1 MDEWVENFVCLI
13 ILRPFKFNKNKNPN
27 DFFVETYDEFNSLL
41 AETTGLVGKLDGIC
55 RFVLNLDMYI
65 HLLMV
70 QEACASCELENTP
83 TQFYDF
89 FRSAGASKNSPLALN
104 ILNAMNYVQDYA
116 FSENLIKKAH
126 GMLATAE
133 IKESE
138 YRNTQYLSIDH
149 FFMRYLTHPVPSDW
163 IPTAIND
170 MAKYMSRDNVQNG
183 LVKAAT
189 IQYQLEVLS
198 PFNRYSRVIARMM
211 AMLSLKWDGLLP
223 YPVLW
228 LSDYLSG
235 VKIEYA
241 DRINAAYKQDEDLF
255 SIIWIKF
262 FLLAVNASARNSI
275 QLIECLTNAQE
286 THITLLPQIS
296 GGNKSVQMI
305 YDYISCTIITNV
317 RQISDALKL
326 SFSGVTKVVKSFE
339 EAGILRQVTHKERY
353 RLFGYAPV
361 LDLFEYR

>member
-1 MDEWVENFVCLI
+1 MSYYFKGHSNFSV
-13 ILRPFKFNKNKNPN
+13 NKKPHYFLTEMN
-27 DFFVETYDEFNSLL
+27 DEFISLL

-55 RFVLNLDMYI
+55 RFVPNLDMFI

-70 QEACASCELENTP
+70 QEACASCELENKP
-83 TQFYDF
+83 VRFYDF
-89 FRSAGASKNSPLALN
+89 FRGEGVLKNTPLATNL
-104 ILNAMNYVQDYA
+104 LYAMKYVQDYA
-116 FSENLIKKAH
+116 FSENLIKKTH
-126 GMLATAE
+126 GILATAE
-133 IKESE
+133 IEESE

-163 IPTAIND
+163 IPIAIND
-170 MAKYMSRDNVQNG
+170 MAKYLSSNNPQNG

-198 PFNRYSRVIARMM
+198 PFNQYSRVIARMM
-211 AMLSLKWDGLLP
+211 AMLSLRWDGLLP

-228 LSDYLSG
+228 LSGYLSG

-275 QLIECLTNAQE
+275 QLIERLTNARE

-296 GGNKSVQMI
+296 GGNKSVQII
-305 YDYISCTIITNV
+305 YDYISRTIITNV
-317 RQISDALKL
+317 RQISDALEL

-339 EAGILRQVTHKERY
+339 EAGILRQVTQKERY
-353 RLFGYAPV
+353 RQFGYVPV
-361 LDLFEYR
+361 LDLFEYI

>member
-1 MDEWVENFVCLI
+1 MSYYFKGHSSFNENKK
-13 ILRPFKFNKNKNPN
+13 PH
-27 DFFVETYDEFNSLL
+27 DFLTEMNDEFNSLL

-55 RFVLNLDMYI
+55 RFVPNLDMYI

-70 QEACASCELENTP
+70 QEACASCELENKP
-83 TQFYDF
+83 MRFYDF
-89 FRSAGASKNSPLALN
+89 FGSEGVSKNTLLAPNL
-104 ILNAMNYVQDYA
+104 LNAMRYVQDYA
-116 FSENLIKKAH
+116 FSENMIKRAH
-126 GMLATAE
+126 GVLATVE

-170 MAKYMSRDNVQNG
+170 MVKYILSDNPQNG
-183 LVKAAT
+183 LIKAAT

-198 PFNRYSRVIARMM
+198 PFNQYSRVIARMM

-235 VKIEYA
+235 VKVEYA

-255 SIIWIKF
+255 PIIWIKF

-275 QLIECLTNAQE
+275 QLIEGLTNARE
-286 THITLLPQIS
+286 THIALLPKIS
-296 GGNKSVQMI
+296 GGNKSVQII
-305 YDYISCTIITNV
+305 YDYIARTVILNL
-317 RQISDALKL
+317 RQISDALGL
-326 SFSGVTKVVKSFE
+326 SFSGVTKVIKSFE
-339 EAGILRQVTHKERY
+339 EAGIIRQVTQKERY
-353 RLFGYAPV
+353 RQFGYVPV
-361 LDLFEYR
+361 LDLFEYQ